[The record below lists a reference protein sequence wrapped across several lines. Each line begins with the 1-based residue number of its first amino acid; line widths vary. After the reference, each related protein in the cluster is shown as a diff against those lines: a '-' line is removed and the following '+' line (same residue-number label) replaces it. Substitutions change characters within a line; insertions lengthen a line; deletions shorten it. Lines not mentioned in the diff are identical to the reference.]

1 MPRIPLIIAPDPA
14 DPGCATVMVD
24 GTVAGRPY
32 RFILDT
38 GAVRTQLEADAY
50 TSALPAVVGEV
61 SSSVFGARADPIVT
75 VTDVVVGPLRA
86 ATLDVT
92 RVNLSRNVLGL
103 DMLYRHSCLLRL
115 SAATLDVGVPT
126 GHQPGHLLRTAGTG
140 HLYLDVCW
148 PGITAHACLD
158 TGSGITVVNRD
169 FWLAHPSLFEEIG
182 ASAGTD
188 ATGTT
193 LRTPVVLIAEAVIG
207 GRLFGRHEAAVVDL
221 SHASAAL
228 GLPIDMI
235 LGYPTLCQADWL
247 LDFPGGRWTVL
258 DPALAG

>member
-14 DPGCATVMVD
+14 DPDCATVMVD

-38 GAVRTQLEADAY
+38 GAVRTQLEADEY
-50 TSALPAVVGEV
+50 TRALPAMVGEV
-61 SSSVFGARADPIVT
+61 SSGVFGAHADPIVT
-75 VTDVVVGPLRA
+75 VTDVIVGPLRA
-86 ATLDVT
+86 AALDVT

-115 SAATLDVGVPT
+115 SAASLDVGVAAD
-126 GHQPGHLLRTAGTG
+126 QLPGHVLRTASTG
-140 HLYLDVCW
+140 HVYLDVCW

-182 ASAGTD
+182 ASEGTD

-193 LRTPVVLIAEAVIG
+193 LKTPVVLIAEALIG
-207 GRLFGRHEAAVVDL
+207 GWLFGRHEAAVVDL
-221 SHASAAL
+221 SHANAAL
-228 GLPIDMI
+228 GLPMDMI
-235 LGYPTLCQADWL
+235 LGYPTLRQADWL
-247 LDFPGGRWTVL
+247 LDFPGGRWMVL